1 MGSWLWDPPGYQSP
15 QVLEYMW
22 IFDCAGV
29 CVPNPPA
36 LLPLSSRVICIC
48 MKPPHILLCTMNYLY
63 VTYDT

>member
-29 CVPNPPA
+29 RVPNPPA

-48 MKPPHILLCTMNYLY
+48 M
-63 VTYDT
+63 